1 MPTAREIITGALTLH
16 INRLSPGEQI
26 DADLAA
32 TSLSGLNYLVDQ
44 INGQKS
50 FLFREIL
57 TQSTPLTG
65 TFGTLGTDWPGLKY
79 GDEILSATVRYT
91 SGVDIPIARMDM
103 ELYAAIP
110 IKTVPNI
117 PQQYAHDGADKVY
130 LYPAATGQQ
139 ITLRTRQAV
148 QDFADLDA
156 NYEMP
161 KGYRS
166 ALSAMLAEIL
176 APNISS
182 TGITPAIA
190 MAAKAARSRIGAQ
203 AVTPAILNAPIGAG
217 RLGSFLA
224 GR

>member
-1 MPTAREIITGALTLH
+1 MTTAREIITGALTLH

-32 TSLSGLNYLVDQ
+32 TSLSGLNDLVDQ

-57 TQSTPLTG
+57 TQSTAITG
-65 TFGTLGTDWPGLKY
+65 TSATLGVDWPGLKY

-91 SGVDIPIARMDM
+91 SGVDMPMSPMDM
-103 ELYAAIP
+103 EQYAAIP

-117 PQQYAHDGADKVY
+117 PQQYAHDGGDKVY
-130 LYPAATGQQ
+130 LYPAATGHQV
-139 ITLRTRQAV
+139 TLRTRQVVA
-148 QDFADLDA
+148 DFADLDTD
-156 NYEMP
+156 YTMP
-161 KGYRS
+161 KGYKS
-166 ALSAMLAEIL
+166 ALSAMLAELL
-176 APNISS
+176 APSISAN
-182 TGITPAIA
+182 GITPSIVR
-190 MAAKAARSRIGAQ
+190 AASAARKRIGAQ
-203 AVTPAILNAPIGAG
+203 AVKPAVINAPIGAG